1 MLRTLAACGLLL
13 VATAAHA
20 QANASITLVSDDRYR
35 GVSLSDGDPAL
46 QLGAGFDADSGAY
59 VGAFAST
66 ARLYGDDMVRWLAY
80 GGWAGRFSD
89 GVSWDAGA
97 QYTGFSRAAH
107 DAYPEV
113 YAGISGARIGVR
125 VAYAWD
131 YFGRGADTLY
141 TSLDA
146 QQPVARRVRLVGH
159 LGWLHPLHGE
169 DTAPAYDARLG
180 AAVHVAGFD
189 LQLARTFLH
198 AARTEY
204 HDYGTYPV
212 GGDAAGDAWVLGIT
226 RNW

>member
-1 MLRTLAACGLLL
+1 MLRITAVCGLLF

-20 QANASITLVSDDRYR
+20 QANASVTWVSDDRYR
-35 GVSLSDGDPAL
+35 GVSLSDGEPAL
-46 QLGAGFDADSGAY
+46 QFGAGFDADSGAY

-66 ARLYGDDMVRWLAY
+66 ARLYGRDMVRWLGY
-80 GGWAGRFSD
+80 GGWAGRFAD

-97 QYTGFSRAAH
+97 QYTGFSGAAH

-113 YAGISGARIGVR
+113 YAGLGGARLGLR

-131 YFGRGADTLY
+131 YFGSGADTFY

-146 QQPVARRVRLVGH
+146 QQPVAHRVRLLGH
-159 LGWLHPLHGE
+159 LGWLHPLHG
-169 DTAPAYDARLG
+169 DATAPAYDARLG

-189 LQLARTFLH
+189 VQLARTFLH
-198 AARTEY
+198 APRAEY
-204 HDYGTYPV
+204 HYGAYPV
-212 GGDAAGDAWVLGIT
+212 AGDAAGDAWVLGIT